1 MSPSALH
8 RASLA
13 ARSTAVLSLVALS
26 AASCKSSDTTRDQPV
41 AEKPVKTGAPPDAA
55 SQGEQPGQWYRAW
68 VNGGAQVGE
77 VPFFL
82 QLPVRPNRG
91 TALIANGNRRVDAEA
106 RWYGSEVSVNQPL
119 LRTRMFLR
127 QDDDGSLSGHITNRS
142 PVIEENSLSLPLR
155 AMPVPEPDEARRFPD
170 AASCDAAARAMGLE
184 AADSEQSSGKEPARA
199 PGSATD
205 QAPAEPWGSWL
216 VNFEGLGPGDLV
228 LEQTRPGVVT
238 GSFEF
243 ADGTVPVLV
252 GNAFGNRLCLST
264 YDGVNVYLAVLDVV
278 PGGDAL
284 QGRWS
289 AGPGLQWRYALTA
302 SKREQAATA
311 SNSIMFKP
319 NQTKV
324 SLFELGLPQYRG
336 KPVIIEFGGSWCPP
350 CLDAA
355 PLLREIYEKH
365 HGQGLEMVTLLFELI
380 DDADALRR
388 QAQLFI
394 EKHEISW
401 QVIPVRGE
409 IAPYW
414 DIVPHDPNMAE
425 VNLPVVLFVN
435 GDGTIRD
442 AHTGFP
448 GPESGRLYQD
458 MVERYRRVAAEL
470 VAGK

>member
-13 ARSTAVLSLVALS
+13 ARSTAVLSLVVLS
-26 AASCKSSDTTRDQPV
+26 AASCKNPDAPRDQP
-41 AEKPVKTGAPPDAA
+41 ATEKSAGTGAPPDAA
-55 SQGEQPGQWYRAW
+55 GNVEQARQWYRAW
-68 VNGGAQVGE
+68 VNGGAEVGD

-82 QLPVRPNRG
+82 QLPAPPNRG
-91 TALIANGNRRVDAEA
+91 TALIANGNQRVEAEA
-106 RWYGSEVSVNQPL
+106 RWYGPEVSVNQPL
-119 LRTRMFLR
+119 LRTRMFLHR
-127 QDDDGSLSGHITNRS
+127 DDDGSLSGHLTSRS
-142 PVIEENSLSLPLR
+142 PGLEDGSLSLPLR
-155 AMPVPEPDEARRFPD
+155 AVPVPEPDEARRFLD
-170 AASCDAAARAMGLE
+170 AASCDAAARATGLE
-184 AADSEQSSGKEPARA
+184 AADSDRPSDKKPATA
-199 PGSATD
+199 PSNATG

-216 VNFEGLGPGDLV
+216 ASFDTLGMNELV

-238 GSFEF
+238 GSFKF
-243 ADGTVPVLV
+243 GDGTVPVLI
-252 GNAFGNRLCLST
+252 GNAFGSRICLSA
-264 YDGVNVYLAVLDVV
+264 YDGVNAYLAVLDVA

-284 QGRWS
+284 RGRWS
-289 AGPGLQWRYALTA
+289 AGPGLQTRSALTA
-302 SKREQAATA
+302 DKREQVAAA

-336 KPVIIEFGGSWCPP
+336 KPLIIEFGGSWCPP

-365 HGQGLEMVTLLFELI
+365 HGQGLEMVTLLFELLE
-380 DDADALRR
+380 DADALRR

-394 EKHEISW
+394 ETHEIPW

-425 VNLPVVLFVN
+425 VNLPVMLFVN
-435 GDGTIRD
+435 ADGTIRD

-448 GPESGRLYQD
+448 GPQSGRLYQD

>member
-13 ARSTAVLSLVALS
+13 ARSTAILSLVALS
-26 AASCKSSDTTRDQPV
+26 AASCKNADAPRDQPTPDKS
-41 AEKPVKTGAPPDAA
+41 AGTGAPPDAA
-55 SQGEQPGQWYRAW
+55 SNPAQPGQWYRASI
-68 VNGGAQVGE
+68 NGGAEVGE

-82 QLPVRPNRG
+82 QLPARPNRG
-91 TALIANGNRRVDAEA
+91 TALMANGNQRVEAEA
-106 RWYGSEVSVNQPL
+106 RWYGPEVSVNQPL

-127 QDDDGSLSGHITNRS
+127 QDDDGSLSGHITSRS
-142 PVIEENSLSLPLR
+142 PGLEAGSLSLPLR
-155 AMPVPEPDEARRFPD
+155 AVPVPEPDETRRFPD
-170 AASCDAAARAMGLE
+170 AASCEAAARATGLD
-184 AADSEQSSGKEPARA
+184 AADSDQPSDKEPATA
-199 PGSATD
+199 PGDATGK
-205 QAPAEPWGSWL
+205 APAEPWGSWL
-216 VNFEGLGPGDLV
+216 ATFETLGTAELV
-228 LEQTRPGVVT
+228 LEQARPGVVT
-238 GSFEF
+238 ASFKF
-243 ADGTVPVLV
+243 GDGTVPVLV
-252 GNAFGNRLCLST
+252 GNASGSRICLSA
-264 YDGVNVYLAVLDVV
+264 YDGVNAFLAVLDVA

-284 QGRWS
+284 RGRWL
-289 AGPGLQWRYALTA
+289 AGPGLERRSALTA
-302 SKREQAATA
+302 DKREQVPVAA
-311 SNSIMFKP
+311 NSIMFKP

-355 PLLREIYEKH
+355 PLMREIYEKH

-394 EKHEISW
+394 ESHEIPW

-409 IAPYW
+409 IKPYW

-425 VNLPVVLFVN
+425 VNLPVMLFVN
-435 GDGTIRD
+435 ADGTIRD

-448 GPESGRLYQD
+448 GRESGRLYQD